1 MIKPG
6 PMELTLTHVRVVD
19 SIGLLVH
26 WLLEW
31 LLQHMVCSDVDTR
44 TQPNKQ
50 GNIHQ
55 YITQVL
61 LDVNELEERE
71 HG

>member
-26 WLLEW
+26 RLLEW
-31 LLQHMVCSDVDTR
+31 LLRHVVCSNVDTR
-44 TQPNKQ
+44 TAKQ
-50 GNIHQ
+50 ARQHTSIHHTS
-55 YITQVL
+55 II
-61 LDVNELEERE
+61 
-71 HG
+71 